1 MLYLLAAEGGGEH
14 GGGHG
19 INPLDAANPANMMA
33 GIWALGIFLVLLF
46 VLKKFAW
53 GPIVAG
59 LNARE
64 ERINDSLEKAQAIEK
79 ATRELADTNKKML
92 DDAQREAQGIIAAAR
107 QTAQATATEI
117 TAKAQAEIE
126 AQRDRGKRE
135 LALEADKARAMLRE
149 DAVELTLRAA
159 AKLIG
164 KSLSGDDQR
173 RLAEEALADA
183 ESVARN

>member
-1 MLYLLAAEGGGEH
+1 MLYLLAAEGGG

-19 INPLDAANPANMMA
+19 ISPLDAANPANMWA

-64 ERINDSLEKAQAIEK
+64 ERINESLEKAQEIEK
-79 ATRELADTNKKML
+79 ATRELAETNKKML
-92 DDAQREAQGIIAAAR
+92 EDAQREAQGIIAASR
-107 QTAQATATEI
+107 QTAQATAAEI

-126 AQRDRGKRE
+126 AQRDRSKRE
-135 LALEADKARAMLRE
+135 LVLEADKARAALRA
-149 DAVELTLRAA
+149 DAVDLTLQAA

-164 KSLSGDDQR
+164 KSLTGDDQR
-173 RLAEEALADA
+173 RLAEEALTDA

>member
-1 MLYLLAAEGGGEH
+1 MLYLLAADGGEH

-19 INPLDAANPANMMA
+19 ISPLDAANPANLWA
-33 GIWALGIFLVLLF
+33 GVWALVIFIVLLI

-64 ERINDSLEKAQAIEK
+64 ERINESLEKAQAIEK
-79 ATRELADTNKKML
+79 ATRELAETNKQML
-92 DDAQREAQGIIAAAR
+92 DDAQRESQSIIAAAR
-107 QTAQATATEI
+107 QTAQTTATEM
-117 TAKAQAEIE
+117 AQAEIE
-126 AQRDRGKRE
+126 AQRDRSKRE
-135 LALEADKARAMLRE
+135 VALEADKARDMLRSE
-149 DAVELTLRAA
+149 AVELTLQAA

-164 KSLSGDDQR
+164 KSLTGDDQR
-173 RLAEEALADA
+173 RLAEEALVDA